1 MHSPT
6 PTNLLHL
13 LIPRTHSIKTD
24 ESRNLSH
31 ILGLDASMAKVLP
44 LSKNNRFCLSP
55 YKIKPDITKRETEQQ
70 REREGGFQK
79 SQLHCLFSLNVRYNA
94 TDRFFKQPRI
104 S

>member
-70 REREGGFQK
+70 RERERGVSK
-79 SQLHCLFSLNVRYNA
+79 NHSYTAFSR
-94 TDRFFKQPRI
+94 
-104 S
+104 